1 MNIYNSS
8 DNIID
13 KQIYEID
20 NINNNDKK
28 YYIVKYI
35 KDNFFFINL
44 KVFIEENEF
53 IVKSTLDELKSNNEF
68 FSSKNN
74 LNEIN
79 EYINKLILD
88 SKKFKN
94 PPKIDENENEY
105 KFNLF
110 PNNNDKIITFSFKK
124 EQECNNNNFF
134 NVLNEIEK
142 DLSLL
147 NDYNKKI
154 SDYESTIIKLNKEK
168 SDLKIKYNTLKNDF
182 KQIEKKCENLKQMNK
197 KLIDHIN
204 KENKQIQNKN
214 NESLKNNNESD
225 KNFNINLN
233 SIKSK
238 NSKDLKNINITIKN
252 FILTDEIKK
261 NIMNYLP
268 NKIKNFQYKK
278 ILSLL
283 YKATRHGCLAKDFHN
298 KVDNIGPLLIIIETT
313 NNQIFGAFTSV
324 AWSSKNDFVED
335 SEAFLFCNNNKYN
348 VNNKILACYHH
359 ENFGPYFGDKAL
371 VITDNCLNNKDNF
384 TDCEDQIYNFDN
396 NTNLL
401 NEEKNSFFQVKDY
414 EVYLYK

>member
-8 DNIID
+8 DNILD
-13 KQIYEID
+13 KKFFEID

-28 YYIVKYI
+28 YYIVTYI

-53 IVKSTLDELKSNNEF
+53 IVKSNLDELKSNNEF

-88 SKKFKN
+88 SKKLKH

-110 PNNNDKIITFSFKK
+110 PFNNDKIITFSFKK
-124 EQECNNNNFF
+124 EQESNNKNFL

-154 SDYESTIIKLNKEK
+154 SDYESKIIKLNNEK
-168 SDLKIKYNTLKNDF
+168 NDLQIKYNTLENKFEQIIKKNEEL
-182 KQIEKKCENLKQMNK
+182 KQINNI
-197 KLIDHIN
+197 LINEIN
-204 KENKQIQNKN
+204 KENKQFQNKN
-214 NESLKNNNESD
+214 VESIKNNNESD
-225 KNFNINLN
+225 KNFHNNLN
-233 SIKSK
+233 LIKPK
-238 NSKDLKNINITIKN
+238 NSNDLKKINITFKN
-252 FILTDEIKK
+252 FILTDEIRN
-261 NIMNYLP
+261 NIINFLP
-268 NKIKNFQYKK
+268 YKLKNFQYKK
-278 ILSLL
+278 IFMLL
-283 YKATRHGCLAKDFHN
+283 YKATRDGCLAKDFHN
-298 KVDNIGPLLIIIETT
+298 KVDDFGPLLILIETKK
-313 NNQIFGAFTSV
+313 NQIFGAFTSV
-324 AWSSKNDFVED
+324 AWSSINDYVED
-335 SEAFLFCNNNKYN
+335 SEAFLFCNNNKYI
-348 VNNKILACYHH
+348 VNNKILACGHLK
-359 ENFGPYFGDKAL
+359 NFGPFFGEKAL

-396 NTNLL
+396 KKNLL

-414 EVYLYK
+414 EVYHYK

>member
-1 MNIYNSS
+1 MNIYNSN
-8 DNIID
+8 DNILD
-13 KQIYEID
+13 KKIFEID

-28 YYIVKYI
+28 YYIVTYI

-53 IVKSTLDELKSNNEF
+53 IIKSNLDELKSNNEF

-88 SKKFKN
+88 SKKLKN

-110 PNNNDKIITFSFKK
+110 PFNNDKIITFSFKK
-124 EQECNNNNFF
+124 EQESNNKNFL

-154 SDYESTIIKLNKEK
+154 SDYESMLINLNKEK
-168 SDLKIKYNTLKNDF
+168 SDLQIKYNSLKNDF
-182 KQIEKKCENLKQMNK
+182 KQIEKKNEELKKIK
-197 KLIDHIN
+197 KLLIKKIN
-204 KENKQIQNKN
+204 IENKQLQNKN
-214 NESLKNNNESD
+214 DESLKNNNESD
-225 KNFNINLN
+225 KNFHNNLN

-238 NSKDLKNINITIKN
+238 NSNDLKNINITSKN

-261 NIMNYLP
+261 NIMNFLP
-268 NKIKNFQYKK
+268 AKIKNFQYKK
-278 ILSLL
+278 ILILL
-283 YKATRHGCLAKDFHN
+283 YKATRDGSLAKDFHN

-313 NNQIFGAFTSV
+313 KNQIFGAFTSI

-348 VNNKILACYHH
+348 VSIKILACNHLK
-359 ENFGPYFGDKAL
+359 NFGPFFGEKAL

-384 TDCEDQIYNFDN
+384 TDCEDQTYNFDN

-401 NEEKNSFFQVKDY
+401 NEEKNSYFQVKDY
-414 EVYLYK
+414 EVYHYK

>member
-1 MNIYNSS
+1 MNMNNSS
-8 DNIID
+8 DNILN
-13 KQIYEID
+13 KQIYEIE
-20 NINNNDKK
+20 NRNNNDKK
-28 YYIVKYI
+28 YYIVTYI

-53 IVKSTLDELKSNNEF
+53 IIKSNLDELKSNNEF

-88 SKKFKN
+88 SKKVKN
-94 PPKIDENENEY
+94 SPKIDENENEY
-105 KFNLF
+105 KFNLYPF
-110 PNNNDKIITFSFKK
+110 NNDKIITFSFKK
-124 EQECNNNNFF
+124 EQESNNKNFL

-154 SDYESTIIKLNKEK
+154 SDYESRLFNLNKEK
-168 SDLKIKYNTLKNDF
+168 NDLKIKYNKLENNF
-182 KQIEKKCENLKQMNK
+182 KQIEEKNAELKQINNI
-197 KLIDHIN
+197 LIDKIN
-204 KENKQIQNKN
+204 KENKQLQNKSV
-214 NESLKNNNESD
+214 ESSKNNNESD
-225 KNFNINLN
+225 KNFHINLN

-238 NSKDLKNINITIKN
+238 NSNNLKNINIKLKN

-261 NIMNYLP
+261 NIINFLP
-268 NKIKNFQYKK
+268 YKLKNFHYKK
-278 ILSLL
+278 IFMLL
-283 YKATRHGCLAKDFHN
+283 YKATRDGCLAKDFHN

-313 NNQIFGAFTSV
+313 NNEIFGAFTSV

-348 VNNKILACYHH
+348 VINKIYACLHD
-359 ENFGPYFGDKAL
+359 EKFGPFFGDKAL

-414 EVYLYK
+414 EVYHYK